1 MSSLRSATVANADNQ
16 AALQATAMSRY
27 HAQGKKGKGVRVA
40 VIDGDFRGFEKLKGQ
55 ALPAKTRYV
64 DFTAERNPTLLPDP
78 FPGDAQGIGQG
89 TQLAQALI
97 LAAPDADL
105 TLIRIDPACP
115 YQVVA
120 AAQLIRG
127 DALRSDSLVQ
137 RDAELNFEIA
147 GLRTRR
153 EDLRQERRA
162 VLDEFRQDEEHI
174 ERRNAYFKKQAELED
189 AERDYQQKLQR
200 FYKILED
207 ERGLK
212 GIHIVACS
220 LVWND
225 GYPLGS
231 ASLISRF
238 FNDTPYPALWFTPA
252 GNQRGQTWI
261 GLFHDVDG
269 NGVMEFSPP
278 GTALSSQR
286 WTPELNFLAWQPFGK
301 DRGLDLPAKANVRI
315 SIQWQEVHEPE
326 FAQQGDD
333 VYREPLAKLSVLV
346 LRQRDPTGAKL
357 PADDMELI
365 ARSQGLPLRI
375 ENLPDSA
382 TYEQIVEFTVP
393 SAGRFALRVEG
404 QVHPSARPITAP
416 TLPAIERN
424 WELQP
429 RIFVDVVD
437 QPSRLAG
444 RPVWLDYVTNAGTMG
459 VPSDARG
466 LITVGAADNS
476 GRPES
481 FSSPGPPPYLELL
494 LKPDLFT
501 SDRLRVETGGGPAAY
516 GSGLAAA
523 FAAGQAAALLN
534 SHVPLERADAF
545 FHSQRGKFLR
555 LP

>member
-1 MSSLRSATVANADNQ
+1 M
-16 AALQATAMSRY
+16 
-27 HAQGKKGKGVRVA
+27 
-40 VIDGDFRGFEKLKGQ
+40 
-55 ALPAKTRYV
+55 
-64 DFTAERNPTLLPDP
+64 
-78 FPGDAQGIGQG
+78 
-89 TQLAQALI
+89 
-97 LAAPDADL
+97 
-105 TLIRIDPACP
+105 
-115 YQVVA
+115 
-120 AAQLIRG
+120 
-127 DALRSDSLVQ
+127 
-137 RDAELNFEIA
+137 
-147 GLRTRR
+147 
-153 EDLRQERRA
+153 
-162 VLDEFRQDEEHI
+162 
-174 ERRNAYFKKQAELED
+174 
-189 AERDYQQKLQR
+189 
-200 FYKILED
+200 
-207 ERGLK
+207 
-212 GIHIVACS
+212 
-220 LVWND
+220 
-225 GYPLGS
+225 GS

-404 QVHPSARPITAP
+404 QVHPSARPVTAP

-534 SHVPLERADAF
+534 SHVPIDRADAF